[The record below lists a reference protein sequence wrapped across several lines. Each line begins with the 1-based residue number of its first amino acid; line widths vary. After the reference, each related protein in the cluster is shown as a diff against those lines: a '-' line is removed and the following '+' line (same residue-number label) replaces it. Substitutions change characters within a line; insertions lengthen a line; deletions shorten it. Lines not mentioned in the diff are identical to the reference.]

1 MINSLQLGRQTLLD
15 ILVVKLL
22 GRSETVVTA
31 TTLSVFVEIYINVYV
46 MIWTYSLRFSNFQRP
61 SELEF

>member
-46 MIWTYSLRFSNFQRP
+46 MIWVYSLRFSNFQRP

>member
-46 MIWTYSLRFSNFQRP
+46 MIWAYSLRFSNFQRP